1 LKQCAW
7 RARTARFVALKMLG
21 NWLENQHQ
29 QHVPD
34 HIQRSSDDV
43 GLLIPEPLDTNE
55 QVPFQLKHA
64 LFYR

>member
-1 LKQCAW
+1 
-7 RARTARFVALKMLG
+7 MLG